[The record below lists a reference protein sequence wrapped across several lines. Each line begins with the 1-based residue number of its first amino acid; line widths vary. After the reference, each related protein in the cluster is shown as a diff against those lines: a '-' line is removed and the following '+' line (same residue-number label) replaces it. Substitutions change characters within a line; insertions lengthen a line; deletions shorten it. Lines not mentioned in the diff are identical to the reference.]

1 MSASE
6 HDLTALRTAL
16 LEDLR
21 AHSPKVDLERVG
33 IAFDFSHAAHGPQ
46 LRKSGVPYISHPV
59 AAVHIL
65 VDLLE
70 GHLDTSIAVAALLHD
85 TVEDTSVTLEEVTAK
100 FGPEVA
106 ALVDGV
112 TKISGFHFE
121 SATNQQAENFRK
133 MLLSM
138 ARDLRV
144 IFIKLADRLHN
155 MRTLEYL
162 APEKAQ
168 RIARET
174 RDIYAPLAH
183 RLGIARI
190 KREFEDLALKTLDP
204 TAYRELAEHVALR
217 REHREATLKRLE
229 EPLIESLAA
238 AGVRADLS
246 SRPKHFYSI
255 HLKMKSSGRSF

>member
-1 MSASE
+1 MSSSE
-6 HDLTALRTAL
+6 HDLVALKQAL
-16 LEDLR
+16 LDDLR
-21 AHSPKVDLERVG
+21 RHSPKVDLGRVG
-33 IAFDFSHAAHGPQ
+33 DAFDFSNEAHGPQ

-65 VDLLE
+65 IDLLE
-70 GHLDTSIAVAALLHD
+70 GHLDTSIVIAALLHD
-85 TVEDTSVTLEEVTAK
+85 TVEDTSVTLEQVTAR
-100 FGPEVA
+100 FGPEVS
-106 ALVDGV
+106 ALVDGM
-112 TKISGFHFE
+112 TKISGLHFE

-162 APEKAQ
+162 GPDKAQ

-190 KREFEDLALKTLDP
+190 KRELEDLAFKTLDP
-204 TAYRELAEHVALR
+204 AAYRDLAEKIAVR
-217 REHREATLKRLE
+217 REQREALLVRLE
-229 EPLIESLAA
+229 APLIERLVA
-238 AGVRADLS
+238 AGLEADVS
-246 SRPKHFYSI
+246 SRPKHF
-255 HLKMKSSGRSF
+255 

>member
-1 MSASE
+1 
-6 HDLTALRTAL
+6 
-16 LEDLR
+16 
-21 AHSPKVDLERVG
+21 
-33 IAFDFSHAAHGPQ
+33 
-46 LRKSGVPYISHPV
+46 
-59 AAVHIL
+59 
-65 VDLLE
+65 
-70 GHLDTSIAVAALLHD
+70 
-85 TVEDTSVTLEEVTAK
+85 
-100 FGPEVA
+100 
-106 ALVDGV
+106 
-112 TKISGFHFE
+112 
-121 SATNQQAENFRK
+121 

-162 APEKAQ
+162 RPEKAQ

-190 KREFEDLALKTLDP
+190 KREFEDLALKTIDP
-204 TAYRELAEHVALR
+204 TAYRELAEHVAAAPGAPR
-217 REHREATLKRLE
+217 GHAQRLE

-238 AGVRADLS
+238 AGVRAEIS

-255 HLKMKSSGRSF
+255 HLKMKSSGRSFDQIFDLMGCAS